1 MKFAEMPY
9 KRPDLAS
16 VLADCEALTRKIRA
30 AATVEELLA
39 LYREENA
46 CLAHYR
52 TAQVL
57 ANIHYTQDTRDAA
70 WSAEQDWFD
79 ENGPAVA
86 SAEAKIA
93 KALLENPHAKALEE
107 AFGARV
113 LPTLKNRVLSMD
125 ERVIPLQK
133 EENALTSAY
142 QKLYGGALVELDGK
156 QLTIPQLSLYKQSL
170 DRAVRRA
177 AYEAEASY
185 FDAHRE
191 EFDTLYDKLVKNRNE
206 QARILGYRDYSEL
219 SYIRM
224 NRIGYGPREV
234 AAFRAEVAAQ
244 VVPMLKDMMAMRAER
259 TGIAHPMFWD
269 SALAFADGSPTPHGS
284 YDELMAGARR
294 MYHELSPETG
304 EFIDFMMDNE
314 MFDVMSRPGK
324 MSGGYEEII
333 PDHKAPFIFAN
344 WNGTAGDVDV
354 LTHECGHAFESY
366 LAARTDL
373 PEELQ
378 CPGMESAEIHSMSME
393 FLTAP
398 WHHLFFGP
406 DTDKYEL
413 FHAEDNF
420 VFLPYGCMV
429 DEFQH
434 IAYQQPDLTPEQR
447 NQVWLDLE
455 KKYRPWNDFGDL
467 PFYSRGA
474 GWQRQL
480 HIYECPF
487 YYIDYCLATVV
498 ALQFFTASLRNHAD
512 AWQRYLRLTRL
523 AGTAPYTELVES
535 AGLQVPFAAGSLTAL
550 SHTIHDWIKEHQI

>member
-30 AATVEELLA
+30 AATAEELLA

-224 NRIGYGPREV
+224 NRIGYGPQGGRR
-234 AAFRAEVAAQ
+234 FPRGG
-244 VVPMLKDMMAMRAER
+244 RR
-259 TGIAHPMFWD
+259 TGR
-269 SALAFADGSPTPHGS
+269 ADAQGHDG
-284 YDELMAGARR
+284 DARR
-294 MYHELSPETG
+294 TH
-304 EFIDFMMDNE
+304 
-314 MFDVMSRPGK
+314 R
-324 MSGGYEEII
+324 
-333 PDHKAPFIFAN
+333 HCAP
-344 WNGTAGDVDV
+344 DV
-354 LTHECGHAFESY
+354 LGQRARLCG
-366 LAARTDL
+366 R
-373 PEELQ
+373 Q
-378 CPGMESAEIHSMSME
+378 
-393 FLTAP
+393 
-398 WHHLFFGP
+398 P
-406 DTDKYEL
+406 DT
-413 FHAEDNF
+413 A
-420 VFLPYGCMV
+420 
-429 DEFQH
+429 
-434 IAYQQPDLTPEQR
+434 
-447 NQVWLDLE
+447 
-455 KKYRPWNDFGDL
+455 
-467 PFYSRGA
+467 
-474 GWQRQL
+474 RQL
-480 HIYECPF
+480 
-487 YYIDYCLATVV
+487 
-498 ALQFFTASLRNHAD
+498 
-512 AWQRYLRLTRL
+512 
-523 AGTAPYTELVES
+523 
-535 AGLQVPFAAGSLTAL
+535 
-550 SHTIHDWIKEHQI
+550 